1 MKFFDENY
9 SQEIPTRIKCLRKK
23 YNLKQ
28 SDWCNAGYV
37 IQVKKGK
44 RQVTASKLLY
54 LNTQTDLD
62 YKEII
67 FGDIPSLL
75 KICFI
80 TVAALFYLEI

>member
-9 SQEIPTRIKCLRKK
+9 SQEIPTRIKYLRKK

-54 LNTQTDLD
+54 LNT
-62 YKEII
+62 
-67 FGDIPSLL
+67 
-75 KICFI
+75 
-80 TVAALFYLEI
+80 